1 MRIAIPVDNG
11 CLSAHFGH
19 CSEFAIVEVDPEAGA
34 ITGRETLSAPP
45 HQPGLLPKWLAERG
59 VNLVIAGGMGQRAK
73 ELFALNR
80 IEVVTGA
87 PAEPPEKLVL
97 DYLSGSLETGPNLCD
112 H

>member
-1 MRIAIPVDNG
+1 MRIAIPIDNG
-11 CLSAHFGH
+11 CLSPHFGH
-19 CSEFAIVEVDPEAGA
+19 CREFALVDVDPATGT
-34 ITGRETLSAPP
+34 ITGKETIGAPP
-45 HQPGLLPKWLAERG
+45 HQPGLLPRWLAERG
-59 VNLVIAGGMGQRAK
+59 VTLVIAGGMGHRAK

-97 DYLSGSLETGPNLCD
+97 DYLAGSLETGPNVCD